1 MSKRVTIIGG
11 GIIGITTAYYLVK
24 AGCEVMIMDKGNG
37 EEGCSFGNAGYISPS
52 HFVPLAS
59 PGIVAEGIK
68 YMLDSKSPFYI
79 KPRFDFSL
87 MKWCW
92 SFYKSANQK
101 TVSKNIHY
109 MNSIL
114 QLSRNE
120 TIKMAKELG
129 NPFDLKEDG
138 CIMMYR
144 KIETGHHEEEL
155 AQQAFEFG
163 IQTKVLEQSEL
174 ATWEP
179 DVLPNSIG
187 GVYYSTDSHIDPKK
201 YMHFMKEYLINKGVI
216 FSYNTTVRGFRRNG
230 NSVTHLLT
238 NKGDFTCEKLVLAT
252 GSWIP
257 SLSKDLGIDLLL
269 QAGKGFSITYK
280 NVKNNIK
287 RPAILVDD
295 RVALTPLGND
305 LRIGGTMEISGLNL
319 EVSMSR
325 VEGIVEAV
333 NKNYTNLKL
342 EVPKKEDV
350 WAGLR
355 PCTPDGMPYISKT
368 KFQNLVISGGH
379 AMLGISMSAAT
390 GLLAKELVLNEKP
403 TINVDAFSI
412 NRFD

>member
-1 MSKRVTIIGG
+1 MPKKVTIVGG

-24 AGCEVMIMDKGNG
+24 AGCEVMIIDKGNG
-37 EEGCSFGNAGYISPS
+37 EEGCSYGNAGYISPS

-79 KPRFDFSL
+79 KPRL
-87 MKWCW
+87 NIALIKWCW
-92 SFYKSANQK
+92 SFYKSATEK
-101 TVSKNIHY
+101 TVAKNINH

-120 TIKMAKELG
+120 TIKMAGELG
-129 NPFDLKEDG
+129 NPFDLQEDG
-138 CIMMYR
+138 CIMMFR
-144 KIETGHHEEEL
+144 KTETAHHEEEL
-155 AQQAFEFG
+155 AHQAAKFG
-163 IQTKVLEQSEL
+163 IQTKVLDQSEL

-179 DVLPNSIG
+179 DVLPNSTG
-187 GVYYSTDSHIDPKK
+187 GVFYSTDSHIDPKK
-201 YMHFMKEYLINKGVI
+201 YMHFMQEYLKKNGAI
-216 FSYNTTVRGFRRNG
+216 FYYNTDVMGFKNNE
-230 NSVTHLLT
+230 NSVTHILT
-238 NKGDFTCEKLVLAT
+238 NKGYFPCEKLVLAT

-257 SLSKDLGIDLLL
+257 SLSRDLGINLLL

-305 LRIGGTMEISGLNL
+305 LRVGGTMEISGLNHDI
-319 EVSMSR
+319 SMSR
-325 VEGIVEAV
+325 VEGIIEAV
-333 NKNYTNLKL
+333 NRNFTNLQL

-390 GLLAKELVLNEKP
+390 GLLTKELVLNEKP
-403 TINVDAFSI
+403 TISVDAFNI

>member
-1 MSKRVTIIGG
+1 MSKKVTIIGG
-11 GIIGITTAYYLVK
+11 GIIGITTAYYLVN
-24 AGCEVMIMDKGNG
+24 AGCEVMIIDKGNG

-79 KPRFDFSL
+79 KPRLDISL

-92 SFYKSANQK
+92 SFYKSATEK
-101 TVSKNIHY
+101 TVAKNIQH
-109 MNSIL
+109 MNGIL

-120 TIKMAKELG
+120 TIKMAAELE
-129 NPFDLKEDG
+129 NPFDLQEDG

-144 KIETGHHEEEL
+144 KPETAHHEEEL
-155 AQQAFEFG
+155 AHQAAKFG
-163 IQTKVLEQSEL
+163 IQTKVLDQSEL
-174 ATWEP
+174 AAWEP
-179 DVLPNSIG
+179 DVLPISEG
-187 GVYYSTDSHIDPKK
+187 GVYYSSDCHIDPKK
-201 YMHFMKEYLINKGVI
+201 YMHFMQEYLIKKGVI
-216 FSYNTTVRGFRRNG
+216 FRYNTNVTGFKYNKDTV
-230 NSVTHLLT
+230 SHVLT
-238 NKGDFTCEKLVLAT
+238 NKGDFPCEKLVIAT

-257 SLSKDLGIDLLL
+257 SLSKDLGINLLL

-305 LRIGGTMEISGLNL
+305 LRVGGTMEISGLNL
-319 EVSMSR
+319 DVSMSR

-333 NKNYTNLKL
+333 NRNYTNLKL
-342 EVPKKEDV
+342 ELPKKEDV

-368 KFQNLVISGGH
+368 KFQNLIISGGH

-390 GLLAKELVLNEKP
+390 GLLTKELVLGEE
-403 TINVDAFSI
+403 TSLNVDPFNI